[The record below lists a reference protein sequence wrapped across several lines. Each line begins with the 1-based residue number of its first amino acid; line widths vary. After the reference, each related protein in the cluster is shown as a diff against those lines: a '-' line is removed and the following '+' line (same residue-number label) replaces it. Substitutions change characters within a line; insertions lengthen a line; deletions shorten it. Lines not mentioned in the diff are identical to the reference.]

1 VNHQIN
7 EEACPVS
14 ENMLGQLYRA
24 SPEGLGA
31 LIATVPGPLRA
42 AVAHYCYRRAHLA
55 SLGLAIAAS
64 CERDDLMAAGINGD
78 ALYRRSRLP
87 DEPVVLTRYEQRRI
101 VTLATSA
108 TMKINEPA
116 TSPIQESAAD
126 RGRCI
131 VESERL

>member
-7 EEACPVS
+7 DEACPVS

-24 SPEGLGA
+24 SPQGLEA
-31 LIATVPGPLRA
+31 LIVTGPSPLRA

-87 DEPVVLTRYEQRRI
+87 DEPVALTRYEQRRT

-108 TMKINEPA
+108 TMKMIA
-116 TSPIQESAAD
+116 
-126 RGRCI
+126 
-131 VESERL
+131 